1 VAEDYGSRT
10 RRHQRCIQS
19 AMVVVTSGSTRL
31 SMPEGRWR
39 VSASGNRQGGRP
51 PKKSMDGPATR
62 RFRSYRWLPW
72 FLGSLVMALLMAEP
86 QALSSIFCRLCLC
99 LERPCDLCGA
109 LGVGPVPTFGSL
121 IHSAEEH
128 ADIRRQPFHSALVCC
143 ADLISAAYHVQCF
156 APSRSIAPQRFRA
169 SLCGVGWGGQNRPV
183 RAAAALHPHQFRKV

>member
-1 VAEDYGSRT
+1 MHSVGDGRRDQRINPTVNARRALARLGVGKPPRWAAAKKAWTGLLHAASDRT
-10 RRHQRCIQS
+10 
-19 AMVVVTSGSTRL
+19 V
-31 SMPEGRWR
+31 
-39 VSASGNRQGGRP
+39 
-51 PKKSMDGPATR
+51 
-62 RFRSYRWLPW
+62 RSLPCL
-72 FLGSLVMALLMAEP
+72 LGSSVMALLMAEP

-109 LGVGPVPTFGSL
+109 LGIGPVPTFGSL